1 MAKKR
6 KINPRKRPATQADV
20 NKAKKLAIDAAID
33 VSWAIS
39 LTVLRDKWGFG
50 RIRLHRYWD
59 QINRLSEEMAEGRV
73 SVTDLMDTLREEA
86 GIIIEEAKPCE

>member
-1 MAKKR
+1 MNSK

-20 NKAKKLAIDAAID
+20 NKAKKQAIDAAID

-50 RIRLHRYWD
+50 RIRLKRYWE
-59 QINRLSEEMAEGRV
+59 QINKLSEEMAEGRV
-73 SVTDLMDTLREEA
+73 SVVDLMDTLREEA